1 MYHIRPFV
9 LYLYFVKLLGSD
21 ITQLYDLLM
30 LRYVNYQTV
39 NKTDSFLFRDM
50 HVI

>member
-1 MYHIRPFV
+1 MYDIRPFV
-9 LYLYFVKLLGSD
+9 LYLYFVKLLGND
-21 ITQLYDLLM
+21 ITQLYDLSM

-39 NKTDSFLFRDM
+39 NKTDSFSFRDM

>member
-1 MYHIRPFV
+1 MYHIRSFV
-9 LYLYFVKLLGSD
+9 LYLYFAKLLGSD
-21 ITQLYDLLM
+21 ATQLYDLSM

-39 NKTDSFLFRDM
+39 NKTDLFSFRDV

>member
-1 MYHIRPFV
+1 M
-9 LYLYFVKLLGSD
+9 LLYFVKLLGSD
-21 ITQLYDLLM
+21 ITQFYDSLM

-39 NKTDSFLFRDM
+39 NKTDSFSLRDM